1 MSPNWRSPLP
11 VPGGGQLLLLKADLA
26 GGAVPGVGHGA
37 DQVLAPLV
45 HPLLVLPL
53 LVKAVQ
59 KGGEG
64 GEGDAGDGGAVLA
77 DGLKGKVG
85 GMPLLFQHDR
95 CKAIFLHRTQE
106 PFQLI
111 QQPRPAPFPH
121 LMQPRVGGSPRPESQ
136 LTADEGGEAA
146 EGVQQPLGSAWLSSG
161 CGGQG
166 GLQGGAVQGGGGQL
180 LLGGGRR

>member
-37 DQVLAPLV
+37 DQVLAPLA

-77 DGLKGKVG
+77 DGLKGEVG

-95 CKAIFLHRTQE
+95 CKAVFLHRTQE

-111 QQPRPAPFPH
+111 QKPRPAPFPH

-146 EGVQQPLGSAWLSSG
+146 EGVQQPLVRLALLRCGS
-161 CGGQG
+161 QG
-166 GLQGGAVQGGGGQL
+166 GLQGGAVQGGGVQL